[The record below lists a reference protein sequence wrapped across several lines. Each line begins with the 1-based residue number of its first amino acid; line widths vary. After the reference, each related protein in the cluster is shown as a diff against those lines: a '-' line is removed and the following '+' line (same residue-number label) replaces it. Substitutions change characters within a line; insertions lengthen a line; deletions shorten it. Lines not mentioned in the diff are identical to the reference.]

1 MGSLENQKKATFSQK
16 EKNYLL
22 GMSWTG
28 DETSM
33 ATASNKVEDKEGP
46 RKIQRKTAGEGTA
59 ATIKL
64 ENKKKQTKK
73 QLCISLFKVVKY
85 LDDSKSLKTQSF
97 ICLY

>member
-16 EKNYLL
+16 AKNYLL

-33 ATASNKVEDKEGP
+33 ATASNKAEDKEGP
-46 RKIQRKTAGEGTA
+46 CKIQPKTVGEGTA

-64 ENKKKQTKK
+64 EKKKKQKNNFASHFSKLSNIWIT
-73 QLCISLFKVVKY
+73 QKV
-85 LDDSKSLKTQSF
+85 
-97 ICLY
+97 

>member
-16 EKNYLL
+16 AKNYLL

-33 ATASNKVEDKEGP
+33 ATASNKAEDKEGP
-46 RKIQRKTAGEGTA
+46 CKIQPKTVGEGTA

-64 ENKKKQTKK
+64 EKKKKTKK

-85 LDDSKSLKTQSF
+85 LDHSKSLKTQSF

>member
-46 RKIQRKTAGEGTA
+46 CKIQRKTAGEGTA

-64 ENKKKQTKK
+64 ENKKNKQKNNFASHFSKLSNIWMT
-73 QLCISLFKVVKY
+73 QKV
-85 LDDSKSLKTQSF
+85 
-97 ICLY
+97 

>member
-22 GMSWTG
+22 GMSWIG

-46 RKIQRKTAGEGTA
+46 CKI
-59 ATIKL
+59 
-64 ENKKKQTKK
+64 
-73 QLCISLFKVVKY
+73 
-85 LDDSKSLKTQSF
+85 
-97 ICLY
+97 